1 MIRVLIVDDD
11 KLVRLGLITAMPW
24 GKHNM
29 EVVGDVGSGQKAIEF
44 IENNEVDFVLTDLE
58 MPGMFGLE
66 LLKQLRARK
75 SDLFCAVLTMHQEF
89 DYIQEALR
97 LGVLDYII
105 KADLGREEFDDV
117 LGRLAQRIKN
127 SEPATNPQTQD
138 EAPTS
143 EIHKCILRAVDI
155 IKTEHNSH
163 PTSTE
168 MAKRVN
174 MSRSYFCT
182 CFKQI
187 IGESYNSYFK
197 TTRLERAKKLLKT
210 TDKSVAWIAYETGYA
225 NDKYFSTIFKDYT
238 GISPSEYRKEV

>member
-1 MIRVLIVDDD
+1 MIKVLIVDDD

-24 GKHNM
+24 IEHGM
-29 EVVGDVGSGQKAIEF
+29 QVVGDVGSGQKAVEF
-44 IENNEVDFVLTDLE
+44 IENNAVDLVLTDLE

-66 LLKQLRARK
+66 LLKQLRTRK
-75 SDLFCAVLTMHQEF
+75 PDLFCAVLTMHQEF

-117 LGRLAQRIKN
+117 LRRLALRIKN
-127 SEPATNPQTQD
+127 SETHIETQND
-138 EAPTS
+138 NEAPTS

-187 IGESYNSYFK
+187 IGESYNNFFK

-238 GISPSEYRKEV
+238 GLSPSEYRRDS